1 MYEVCWSLWPLAEF
15 IFMSQSFAISC
26 LSLADEK
33 PDDSMANLLTHSTK
47 YFYVAFCVS
56 SDHL

>member
-1 MYEVCWSLWPLAEF
+1 M
-15 IFMSQSFAISC
+15 FMSQSFAISC

-33 PDDSMANLLTHSTK
+33 PDDGMANLLTRSTK